1 MDQLDNGDDE
11 DLDKPA
17 DEDVLALSKGPITRS
32 RSRKLTQAIG
42 GLVKMSWKQEEC
54 LGFALL
60 DPIVI
65 DSYSRFDLLLNL
77 IDRVIYFKLPTTI
90 RSTCVSSKYD
100 QRTYPD
106 LVTIVPMGKESE
118 EEAELVRKNKM
129 LREQMT
135 EQMNQTMITTM
146 ADMLKAS
153 MKEFREEMRQEF
165 RQAAGQGHSN
175 ESRRNRPTPIRQEHA
190 GSQETDNYY
199 SRHRTEHNQTER
211 NCVSSPLK
219 STVTSPVK
227 LSISSTGTPSSLSDI
242 AATKDM
248 ESKQPIILY
257 REGFE
262 PQVKKIN
269 NCCRMELLRIL
280 KEAMSEEYGEVKR
293 DPVFTHIMD
302 LQSNRLKLSWKL
314 VHSHLCKELIT
325 SKRFVF
331 TRTPL
336 RFSLQKYPDVT
347 GLKISRESSSDVV
360 KWKDDGGFW
369 SKLLKVGGKITL
381 KSIRKVHLQKVHNW
395 TRLDRLRL
403 IYLCVIMGMVMGKDE
418 KVNIPHMYIKLVM
431 DLDKVWKFHWGFHS
445 FDILL
450 RSIEKTRKNLSNKE
464 SYIFKGFT
472 YAFQIWIIEAVLIPF
487 LLSLALAKLSQA
499 P

>member
-1 MDQLDNGDDE
+1 
-11 DLDKPA
+11 
-17 DEDVLALSKGPITRS
+17 
-32 RSRKLTQAIG
+32 
-42 GLVKMSWKQEEC
+42 
-54 LGFALL
+54 
-60 DPIVI
+60 
-65 DSYSRFDLLLNL
+65 
-77 IDRVIYFKLPTTI
+77 
-90 RSTCVSSKYD
+90 
-100 QRTYPD
+100 
-106 LVTIVPMGKESE
+106 
-118 EEAELVRKNKM
+118 
-129 LREQMT
+129 
-135 EQMNQTMITTM
+135 
-146 ADMLKAS
+146 
-153 MKEFREEMRQEF
+153 
-165 RQAAGQGHSN
+165 
-175 ESRRNRPTPIRQEHA
+175 
-190 GSQETDNYY
+190 
-199 SRHRTEHNQTER
+199 
-211 NCVSSPLK
+211 
-219 STVTSPVK
+219 
-227 LSISSTGTPSSLSDI
+227 
-242 AATKDM
+242 
-248 ESKQPIILY
+248 
-257 REGFE
+257 
-262 PQVKKIN
+262 
-269 NCCRMELLRIL
+269 MELLRIL